1 VPIQTEFPAPS
12 LAPEWT
18 QRTVL
23 PRKTPFC
30 CAPQFLCSS
39 FLPEFLFVDF
49 PGAVFHSCWI
59 TSFGACGPASSSI
72 ARVLL
77 ALGCLPLRVLGL
89 FTAARAR
96 CLLPALLLLL
106 DSLPPVL
113 IFGSCA
119 RAFWFFSCR
128 SVSAV
133 QAPS

>member
-1 VPIQTEFPAPS
+1 VSFLLQVS
-12 LAPEWT
+12 LRSGLSA
-18 QRTVL
+18 QCSHKKLLVL
-23 PRKTPFC
+23 L
-30 CAPQFLCSS
+30 CASVLRSS
-39 FLPEFLFVDF
+39 FLPGFLFVDF